1 MQPRQRANPL
11 FMSNDTT
18 LSTSTSGPLGE
29 ISQAPPGLEVFLDK
43 HQTKLIVLAVVLALC
58 AIGYVVYSG
67 LKEGA
72 EKDAGA
78 LLSKAED
85 ISDLQSVVKNSEGTA
100 AALSATV
107 LLAEKQWDDG
117 QQDDA
122 ISTLRSLIEKG
133 GDHPSLPSAKAS
145 LAAKLGSQGNT
156 DEASKLFRELTD
168 DTDARHLAPYAWI
181 SLGDIA
187 LAKGDADA
195 AEKAYETVERDF
207 PSTTFSQDAMQ
218 RRLLLKAK
226 APKEIAAPISV
237 PDVKLG
243 DDKEGATA
251 PDAGVEDLIKAIKDG
266 ASDPSG
272 NPLLPKEDTSV
283 PAE

>member
-1 MQPRQRANPL
+1 
-11 FMSNDTT
+11 MSEDTT

-29 ISQAPPGLEVFLDK
+29 ISQAPPAMEVFLDE
-43 HQTKLIVLAVVLALC
+43 HQMKLIVLAVVLALF
-58 AIGYVVYSG
+58 AAGYVVYKG

-72 EKDAGA
+72 EEDAGA

-85 ISDLQSVVKNSEGTA
+85 ISELQSVVKNHEGTA
-100 AALSATV
+100 AAMSATL

-122 ISTLRSLIEKG
+122 VATLRSLIEKG
-133 GDHPSLPSAKAS
+133 GDHPALPSAKAS
-145 LAAKLGSQGNT
+145 LAAKLWSQGKT
-156 DEASKLFRELTD
+156 DEAATLFRELTD
-168 DTDARHLAPYAWI
+168 DSDARHLAPYAWI

-187 LAKGDADA
+187 LNKGDADA

-207 PSTTFSQDAMQ
+207 PGSTFSQDAMQ

-226 APKEIAAPISV
+226 APEEVSAPISV

-243 DDKEGATA
+243 GDEEGTSPPEAPA
-251 PDAGVEDLIKAIKDG
+251 PDASVEDLINAVKDG
-266 ASDPSG
+266 ANGPGG
-272 NPLLPKEDTSV
+272 NPLMPEEDTSD